1 MVRVDH
7 QIRVLG
13 QLNSIWRWYYYGQSG
28 YAEGATWSLSLDP
41 VTKAGFFVYAGVKVP
56 VSVIESDFI
65 WTQPIHQNMI
75 TYMSQG
81 GELFSSGHADSDVWH
96 RESGDVILSKA
107 DSRMFRDVLSA
118 IGYKKVQLGD
128 RKFRWIPPKIVKPK
142 PVVRIR
148 VARPGSVP
156 QMALKS
162 PAKMKT

>member
-1 MVRVDH
+1 M
-7 QIRVLG
+7 
-13 QLNSIWRWYYYGQSG
+13 
-28 YAEGATWSLSLDP
+28 
-41 VTKAGFFVYAGVKVP
+41 TKTGFFVHAEANVP

-65 WTQPIHQNMI
+65 WSQPIHRNMI

-81 GELFSSGHADSDVWH
+81 GELFSSGHVDSDVWH
-96 RESGDVILSKA
+96 RESGDVMLSKA

-118 IGYKKVQLGD
+118 IGYTKVQIGD

-148 VARPGSVP
+148 VPRPGLVP

-162 PAKMKT
+162 PAKMET